1 MSMETEVKAI
11 INADRKSVWNTI
23 ANIED
28 AAQTI
33 SGIEKVEILEK
44 PASGM
49 VGFKW
54 RETRTMFGQKAT
66 EVIWITEAVELE
78 FYKTRA
84 ESHGAIYTSTLA
96 LNESNGATEL
106 SMRFSAQPVTF
117 GAKVM
122 WMLTGFL
129 VAGVTKKALAKDLQD
144 IKAAVERK
152 PAV

>member
-1 MSMETEVKAI
+1 METEVKGI

-23 ANIED
+23 TDIEN
-28 AAQTI
+28 APQTI

-54 RETRTMFGQKAT
+54 RETRTMFGQT
-66 EVIWITEAVELE
+66 
-78 FYKTRA
+78 
-84 ESHGAIYTSTLA
+84 GA
-96 LNESNGATEL
+96 
-106 SMRFSAQPVTF
+106 
-117 GAKVM
+117 
-122 WMLTGFL
+122 
-129 VAGVTKKALAKDLQD
+129 TKKALAKDLQD